1 MSILAQF
8 DPVMDKAVRLG
19 RFGAVAARILV
30 YVALISGSA
39 MFILPGLWMLSTAF
53 KTLSEAQIFPPQW
66 IPTEIQ
72 LSNFVTPF
80 VELPFDRFYLN
91 SITIAVLAISGVLLS
106 CTPVAFAFARL
117 NFRGRDVL
125 FTLVLATM
133 MIPDQAVLVPIYFLF
148 ARLGWTN
155 TILPLTVPQY
165 FAVDAFTIFLMRQF
179 FMTIPRELDDACKID
194 GGGPIT
200 LLTRVIIPLSAP
212 VFGVVTILQ
221 FVGRWNDFFWPLIY
235 LNSTENFTVPL
246 GLRLFQTRYF
256 VQINTMMA
264 MSLLAALPTLALFFI
279 AQRYFIRGVVLTGV
293 NK

>member
-39 MFILPGLWMLSTAF
+39 IFILPGLWMLSTAF